1 MFHWRAL
8 SCLRWLWDADYYQG
22 SSSCLSWLSIS
33 ILGHVSVNCA
43 LSILTKHPFTFSIW
57 MVQTSENNSR
67 FLRKFALSWSRSLD
81 CIWYFKT
88 CRENLAKLRGG
99 EIIFP
104 LLTKARRS
112 IDGYLTSWAVL
123 SLSRSACSQESLRVK
138 PLPLGCC
145 GNATGV
151 LNDTDLSSLVIIMI
165 PWFSQGLL
173 HISSKHGLTSIGYEY
188 LCATTENA
196 AECHNNWISTC
207 YYETVG

>member
-8 SCLRWLWDADYYQG
+8 SCLRWLWDADYYQA

-67 FLRKFALSWSRSLD
+67 FLRKFAQFWSRSLD

-145 GNATGV
+145 GNAIGV
-151 LNDTDLSSLVIIMI
+151 LMTLISHPWSLSWSHDS
-165 PWFSQGLL
+165 PRGSC
-173 HISSKHGLTSIGYEY
+173 TYPP
-188 LCATTENA
+188 
-196 AECHNNWISTC
+196 STGSHRSVMNT
-207 YYETVG
+207 YAPPLKMQLSAITIE